1 MITQP
6 IYFRGF
12 IYTTFNTFANM
23 DTQRQLKVSRLLQRD
38 LGEIFQRESR
48 GKFGGAMITVTKVNI
63 TKDMSL
69 ARVYVSLCAT
79 KDKEELL
86 TTIRKHTVEIR
97 FQLGKRIKD
106 QVRQIPEL
114 EFFLDDSLD
123 YIESIE
129 KLLD

>member
-1 MITQP
+1 
-6 IYFRGF
+6 
-12 IYTTFNTFANM
+12 M
-23 DTQRQLKVSRLLQRD
+23 DTQRQLKVARLLQRD

-48 GKFGGAMITVTKVNI
+48 GKFGGAMITVTRVNI
-63 TKDMSL
+63 TKDMSI
-69 ARVYVSLCAT
+69 ARVYVSLFAT

-86 TTIRKHTVEIR
+86 SAIRLHTGEIR

-106 QVRQIPEL
+106 QVRQIPGL

>member
-1 MITQP
+1 
-6 IYFRGF
+6 
-12 IYTTFNTFANM
+12 M

-48 GKFGGAMITVTKVNI
+48 GKFGGAMITVTKVNV
-63 TKDMSL
+63 TKDMSI
-69 ARVYVSLCAT
+69 ARVYVSLFAT

-86 TTIRKHTVEIR
+86 TIIRKHTVEIR

>member
-1 MITQP
+1 
-6 IYFRGF
+6 
-12 IYTTFNTFANM
+12 M

-69 ARVYVSLCAT
+69 ARVYVSLFAT

>member
-1 MITQP
+1 
-6 IYFRGF
+6 
-12 IYTTFNTFANM
+12 M
-23 DTQRQLKVSRLLQRD
+23 DTQRQLKVARLLQRD

-63 TKDMSL
+63 TKDMSI
-69 ARVYVSLCAT
+69 ARVYVSLFAT

-86 TTIRKHTVEIR
+86 EAIRKHKVEIR

>member
-1 MITQP
+1 
-6 IYFRGF
+6 
-12 IYTTFNTFANM
+12 M

-48 GKFGGAMITVTKVNI
+48 GKFGGAMITVTKVNV
-63 TKDMSL
+63 TKDMSI
-69 ARVYVSLCAT
+69 ARVYVSLFAT

>member
-1 MITQP
+1 MINVHL
-6 IYFRGF
+6 IFRKSGYLT
-12 IYTTFNTFANM
+12 INTFAHM
-23 DTQRQLKVSRLLQRD
+23 DTQRQLKVARLLQRD

-48 GKFGGAMITVTKVNI
+48 GKFGGAMITVTRVNI
-63 TKDMSL
+63 TKDMSI
-69 ARVYVSLCAT
+69 ARVYVSLFAT

-86 TTIRKHTVEIR
+86 SAIRLHTGEIR

-106 QVRQIPEL
+106 QVRQIPGL

>member
-1 MITQP
+1 
-6 IYFRGF
+6 
-12 IYTTFNTFANM
+12 M

-48 GKFGGAMITVTKVNI
+48 GKFGGAMITVTKVNV
-63 TKDMSL
+63 TKDMSI
-69 ARVYVSLCAT
+69 ARVYVSLFAT

-86 TTIRKHTVEIR
+86 TIIRKHTVEIR

-123 YIESIE
+123 YIECIE

>member
-69 ARVYVSLCAT
+69 ARVYVSLFAT

>member
-1 MITQP
+1 
-6 IYFRGF
+6 
-12 IYTTFNTFANM
+12 M
-23 DTQRQLKVSRLLQRD
+23 DTQRQMKVARLLQRD

-63 TKDMSL
+63 TKDMSI
-69 ARVYVSLCAT
+69 ARVYVSLFAT
-79 KDKEELL
+79 KDKEALL
-86 TTIRKHTVEIR
+86 LVIRKHTVEIR

>member
-1 MITQP
+1 
-6 IYFRGF
+6 
-12 IYTTFNTFANM
+12 M

-48 GKFGGAMITVTKVNI
+48 GKFGGAMITVTKVSV
-63 TKDMSL
+63 TKDMSI
-69 ARVYVSLCAT
+69 ARVYVSLFAT